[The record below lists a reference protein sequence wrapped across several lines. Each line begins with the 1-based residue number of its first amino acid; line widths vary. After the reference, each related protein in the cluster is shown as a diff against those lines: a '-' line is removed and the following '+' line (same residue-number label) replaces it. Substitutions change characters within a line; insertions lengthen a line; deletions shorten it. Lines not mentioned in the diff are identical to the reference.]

1 MGVHDGHRD
10 RKRQQFLTSGPDPF
24 ADHELLEVLLYYA
37 VPRKDTNPIAHE
49 LINRFGSLQA
59 VFAAPAAEL
68 ERVPGLGRNAAVLLK
83 LVPELYRKAILSAS
97 ANETVLNTTDRIGEF
112 FRDLLAGQSKEVMYQ
127 LCLDAK
133 GRRLNLYK
141 VTDGDP
147 SSVNLNVRKIVE
159 NAILSQ
165 ASMVALAHNHPS
177 GVAFPSHADIVATTM
192 IQTALDSIGIRF
204 ADHII
209 VADGDFISMRQD
221 GIVN

>member
-1 MGVHDGHRD
+1 MGVHDGHRE
-10 RKRQQFLTSGPDPF
+10 RKREQFLRHGADSF
-24 ADHELLEVLLYYA
+24 ADHELLELLLYSA
-37 VPRKDTNPIAHE
+37 VPRRDTNPLAHD
-49 LINRFGSLQA
+49 LINYFGSLHA
-59 VFAAPAAEL
+59 VFSAPAEEL
-68 ERVPGLGRNAAVLLK
+68 QKFSGISQSGAVLLK
-83 LVPELYRKAILSAS
+83 LIPSIYRRAALSAGE
-97 ANETVLNTTDRIGEF
+97 NEQILDTVEKIGRF
-112 FRDLLAGQSKEVMYQ
+112 FVDLYVAESCEIMYQ

-177 GVAFPSHADIVATTM
+177 GVAFPSHADILAATM

>member
-1 MGVHDGHRD
+1 MGVHDGHRE
-10 RKRQQFLTSGPDPF
+10 RKREQFLRHGADSF
-24 ADHELLEVLLYYA
+24 ADHELLELLLYSA
-37 VPRKDTNPIAHE
+37 VPRRDTNPLAHD
-49 LINRFGSLQA
+49 LINYFGSLHA
-59 VFAAPAAEL
+59 VFSAPAEEL
-68 ERVPGLGRNAAVLLK
+68 QKFSGISQSGAVLLK
-83 LVPELYRKAILSAS
+83 LIPSIYRRAALSAGE
-97 ANETVLNTTDRIGEF
+97 NEQILDTVEKIGRF
-112 FRDLLAGQSKEVMYQ
+112 FVDLYVAESCEIMYQ

-177 GVAFPSHADIVATTM
+177 GVAVPSHADIVATTM

>member
-1 MGVHDGHRD
+1 MGVHDGHRE
-10 RKRQQFLTSGPDPF
+10 RKREQFLRHGADSF
-24 ADHELLEVLLYYA
+24 ADHELLELLLYSA
-37 VPRKDTNPIAHE
+37 VPRRDTNPLAHD
-49 LINRFGSLQA
+49 LINYFGSLHA
-59 VFAAPAAEL
+59 VFSAPAEEL
-68 ERVPGLGRNAAVLLK
+68 QKFSGISQSGAVLLK
-83 LVPELYRKAILSAS
+83 LIPSIYRRAALSAGE
-97 ANETVLNTTDRIGEF
+97 NEQILDPVEKIGRF
-112 FRDLLAGQSKEVMYQ
+112 FVDLYVAESCEIMYQ

>member
-1 MGVHDGHRD
+1 MGVHDGHRE
-10 RKRQQFLTSGPDPF
+10 RRREQFLRHGADAL
-24 ADHELLEVLLYYA
+24 ADHELLELLLFYA
-37 VPRKDTNPIAHE
+37 IPRKDTNPIAHD
-49 LINRFGSLQA
+49 LINYFGSLHA
-59 VFAAPAAEL
+59 VLSAPAEEL
-68 ERVPGLGRNAAVLLK
+68 QKFSGISQSGAVLLK
-83 LVPELYRKAILSAS
+83 LIPSIYRRAALSAGE
-97 ANETVLNTTDRIGEF
+97 NEQILDTVEKIGRF
-112 FRDLLAGQSKEVMYQ
+112 FVDLYVAESCEIMYQ

-147 SSVNLNVRKIVE
+147 SSVNLNVRK
-159 NAILSQ
+159 
-165 ASMVALAHNHPS
+165 S

>member
-1 MGVHDGHRD
+1 MGVHDGHRE
-10 RKRQQFLTSGPDPF
+10 RKREQFLRHGADSF
-24 ADHELLEVLLYYA
+24 ADHELLELLLYSA
-37 VPRKDTNPIAHE
+37 VPRRDTNPLAHD
-49 LINRFGSLQA
+49 LINYFGSLHA
-59 VFAAPAAEL
+59 VFSAPAEEL
-68 ERVPGLGRNAAVLLK
+68 QKFSGISQSGAVLLK
-83 LVPELYRKAILSAS
+83 LIPSIYRRAALSAGE
-97 ANETVLNTTDRIGEF
+97 NEQILDTVEKIGRF
-112 FRDLLAGQSKEVMYQ
+112 FVDLYVAESCEIMYQ

-177 GVAFPSHADIVATTM
+177 GVALPSHADIVATTM

>member
-112 FRDLLAGQSKEVMYQ
+112 FRDLFAGQSKEVMYQ

-133 GRRLNLYK
+133 GRKLHVYK
-141 VTDGDP
+141 LGEGDVG
-147 SSVNLNVRKIVE
+147 SVGLNVRRIME
-159 NAILSQ
+159 NALHTN
-165 ASMVALAHNHPS
+165 AMMVVLAHNHPS